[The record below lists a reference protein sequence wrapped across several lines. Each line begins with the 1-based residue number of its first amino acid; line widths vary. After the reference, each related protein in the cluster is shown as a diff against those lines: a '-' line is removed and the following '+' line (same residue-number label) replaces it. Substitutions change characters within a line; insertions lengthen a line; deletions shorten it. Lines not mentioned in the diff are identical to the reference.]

1 MTNKRN
7 KIFGNLSSQAFS
19 MDIMLAVIIFIGTIF
34 FFYAILNTTQ
44 GSKADELQNEAS
56 KVLTGVLSKDSGAGI
71 ADGAKINGTK
81 LEEFLGNYSDIKSN
95 LKVKNDFCIYF
106 EDESGNIVYINTTQ
120 TKNYTGI
127 GSEII
132 TVSSIP
138 CG

>member
-19 MDIMLAVIIFIGTIF
+19 MDIMLAIIIFLGTIF
-34 FFYAILNTTQ
+34 FFYAILNNTQ
-44 GSKADELQNEAS
+44 GSKTAELQDEAS
-56 KVLTGVLSKDSGAGI
+56 KVLTGIVSKDSGVGI
-71 ADGAKINGTK
+71 TDGTKINTTK
-81 LEEFLGNYSDIKSN
+81 LEEMLGNYSNIKSK

-106 EDESGNIVYINTTQ
+106 EDEDGNIIYINITQ
-120 TKNYTGI
+120 SKNYTGA

-132 TVSSIP
+132 NVSNIP